1 MELRRLSL
9 LTVLSLPLLACGP
22 AVQGEYSGEG
32 TGFLEK
38 INFKDDNVVELT
50 FMGMTREGT
59 YEIDDDKV
67 KINNGGDISILRI
80 DDKGCLVG
88 GGILGTYC
96 KKDGGDSDDAEDDA
110 SNDSPEGTRWA
121 LRMGGDEMAIEF
133 VSDDQ
138 VKMIT
143 NGEAEQWEYEAD
155 GDEITIHGPEG
166 RDMVFTRH
174 GDTLSGGAEGVTLT
188 FQRES

>member
-1 MELRRLSL
+1 MLFRRLSL
-9 LTVLSLPLLACGP
+9 LTIVSLPLLACGP
-22 AVQGEYSGEG
+22 AVEGEYSGEG

-80 DDKGCLVG
+80 DDEGCLVG
-88 GGILGTYC
+88 GGILGKYC
-96 KKDGGDSDDAEDDA
+96 KKDGDSDSGDVA
-110 SNDSPEGTRWA
+110 SADESLEGTRWSMH
-121 LRMGGDEMAIEF
+121 MGGEEMAMEF

-143 NGEAEQWEYEAD
+143 NGDAEQWEYEYD
-155 GDEITIHGPEG
+155 GGEVTVHGPEG
-166 RDMVFTRH
+166 RDMVFTRR

-188 FQRES
+188 FQLES